1 MADSAQLDLAERLK
15 SLRSQRVPKG
25 KQLSLIELVEALI
38 PNVNEG
44 LVVVSSCHGLG
55 ALLYILMV
63 VVGIP
68 VNMLIVIEKDQRVRE
83 WSDGFTR
90 PLLQHIGS
98 KGGKVHYLSDVG
110 DENLYLEVYELLDG
124 RRVGLHAMATCC
136 HMDSPNNQVPGGIPI
151 GVLSS
156 ATSGQ
161 DTETKRTFW
170 GSLRLQLALEARQG
184 NTPFI
189 SEYIGSCSKESTQL
203 RELAYGIT
211 PKSIESEYFHGF
223 RKKTNVTSNF

>member
-1 MADSAQLDLAERLK
+1 MADSAKLDLAERLK
-15 SLRSQRVPKG
+15 SLHSQLVPKG

-98 KGGKVHYLSDVG
+98 KSAAS
-110 DENLYLEVYELLDG
+110 G
-124 RRVGLHAMATCC
+124 RRPMSRPTSRHHPNSRRQTKSTRRQPTIAGNHQIYEDANVVTRQQRRL
-136 HMDSPNNQVPGGIPI
+136 DSSHEDLNI
-151 GVLSS
+151 L
-156 ATSGQ
+156 
-161 DTETKRTFW
+161 W
-170 GSLRLQLALEARQG
+170 
-184 NTPFI
+184 
-189 SEYIGSCSKESTQL
+189 
-203 RELAYGIT
+203 
-211 PKSIESEYFHGF
+211 
-223 RKKTNVTSNF
+223 